1 MLNYWGDFKYQNL
14 MIRNEKY
21 IYSENQIKEITFAI
35 VLLVRPNVNSFSYE
49 SIDSFIKIYPNR
61 AATKYIT
68 IPKNSF
74 YLIEDKLRDNK
85 EVKIILQPEKIKK
98 SRNKPQ
104 YITKHLTEDYMM
116 LIHDD
121 DLYSPLIIEESLK
134 ILKKFQPIAL
144 SYKATFIDEES
155 KLYKGRRSKN
165 TKQLKIINPNEM
177 LSRYFLPF
185 KRSVITPTLIMRKSA
200 ILSYWNKNPKN
211 MGRHEDVR
219 MNYFLSKR
227 GQYLEWNNPM
237 LYFYRIH
244 KKQDSAIRT
253 EVGRLKLISWIK
265 SLEINFILKTIF
277 LIGAKLQFLVFYK
290 KIEMGPAYLQEFL
303 INLRRDIIK
312 HRVGGNAS
320 EKLNTDK
327 IN

>member
-1 MLNYWGDFKYQNL
+1 
-14 MIRNEKY
+14 
-21 IYSENQIKEITFAI
+21 
-35 VLLVRPNVNSFSYE
+35 
-49 SIDSFIKIYPNR
+49 
-61 AATKYIT
+61 
-68 IPKNSF
+68 
-74 YLIEDKLRDNK
+74 
-85 EVKIILQPEKIKK
+85 
-98 SRNKPQ
+98 
-104 YITKHLTEDYMM
+104 M

-144 SYKATFIDEES
+144 SHKVTFIDEEAR
-155 KLYKGRRSKN
+155 LYKGRRSKN

-200 ILSYWNKNPKN
+200 ITSYWRKNPKN

-227 GQYLEWNNPM
+227 GEYLEWDNPM
-237 LYFYRIH
+237 MYFYRIH
-244 KKQDSAIRT
+244 SKQDSANRNEI
-253 EVGRLKLISWIK
+253 GRLKLINWIK
-265 SLEINFILKTIF
+265 NLEINFLLKFIF

-290 KIEMGPAYLQEFL
+290 KIEIRPQYLKEFL

-312 HRVGGNAS
+312 YRVGGNVS
-320 EKLNTDK
+320 EKLNINK

>member
-1 MLNYWGDFKYQNL
+1 MN
-14 MIRNEKY
+14 RNEKY
-21 IYSENQIKEITFAI
+21 IYSENELKEITFAI
-35 VLLVRPNVNSFSYE
+35 VLLVRPNVNKFSYA
-49 SIDSFIKIYPNR
+49 SIDSFIKIYQNK

-68 IPKNSF
+68 IPENSF
-74 YLIEDKLRDNK
+74 YLIENRLRENK
-85 EVKIILQPEKIKK
+85 EVKIILQPEKIKQ

-104 YITKHLTEDYMM
+104 YITKHLTEDYLM

-134 ILKKFQPIAL
+134 ILKKFEPIAL

-155 KLYKGRRSKN
+155 QIYKGRRSKN
-165 TKQLKIINPNEM
+165 TKQLKIIKPNEM

-219 MNYFLSKR
+219 MNYFLSKK
-227 GQYLEWNNPM
+227 GQYLEWDNPM
-237 LYFYRIH
+237 IYFYRIH
-244 KKQDSAIRT
+244 NNQDSAIRT

-265 SLEINFILKTIF
+265 NLEINFILKSIF
-277 LIGAKLQFLVFYK
+277 LIGARLQFLVFYK
-290 KIEMGPAYLQEFL
+290 KIEVRPKYIKEFL
-303 INLRRDIIK
+303 INLRRDFIK
-312 HRVGGNAS
+312 YRVGGNTS

-327 IN
+327 LN